1 MGCIVETYYLLNL
14 LDIGCAFEQWL
25 YGAQAQGR
33 LGKWGRMGEPLS
45 GQVLVFK
52 QALFHATAL
61 TFQGPPVIQ
70 AFKGPQIRSHCAK

>member
-61 TFQGPPVIQ
+61 TLKAPAVMQTPRAP
-70 AFKGPQIRSHCAK
+70 K